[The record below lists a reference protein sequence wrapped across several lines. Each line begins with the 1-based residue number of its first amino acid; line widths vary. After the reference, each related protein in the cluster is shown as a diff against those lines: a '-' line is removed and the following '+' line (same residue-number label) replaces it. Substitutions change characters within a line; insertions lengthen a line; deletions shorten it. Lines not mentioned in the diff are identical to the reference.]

1 MVIFKNQ
8 DMEKKLLKLTREK
21 LGKGLVLQEPTGL
34 LVYKLFDITFAF
46 LYLNMTFFSESILLL
61 LDTFSSLDFK
71 NKFSSI
77 REEFIFFNSKYSLNK
92 ENLSN
97 V

>member
-34 LVYKLFDITFAF
+34 LVYKLFDIT
-46 LYLNMTFFSESILLL
+46 
-61 LDTFSSLDFK
+61 
-71 NKFSSI
+71 
-77 REEFIFFNSKYSLNK
+77 
-92 ENLSN
+92 
-97 V
+97 